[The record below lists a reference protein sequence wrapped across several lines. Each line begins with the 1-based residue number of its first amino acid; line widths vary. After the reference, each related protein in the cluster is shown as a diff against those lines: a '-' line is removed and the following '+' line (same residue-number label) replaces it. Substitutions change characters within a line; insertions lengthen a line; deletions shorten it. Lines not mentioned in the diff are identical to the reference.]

1 MHSPISVFVAVVFCK
16 NTSIIFR
23 SVVGRCRQKLLCDVL
38 VVAGDTEISA
48 HRAVLAS
55 CSPYFYAMF
64 TGELAESKADR
75 IVLQEIDGRALALLI
90 DFIYMAEVSVTEDN
104 VQVRR

>member
-1 MHSPISVFVAVVFCK
+1 MTFLSLPTV
-16 NTSIIFR
+16 R
-23 SVVGRCRQKLLCDVL
+23 RQKLLCDVL
-38 VVAGDTEISA
+38 VVAGDTEIAA

-64 TGELAESKADR
+64 TGDLAESKADR

-90 DFIYMAEVSVTEDN
+90 DFIYTAEVSVTEDN
-104 VQVRR
+104 VQVRTKRGGMYSLLYWSQLN